1 MEVLKERYTIT
12 ELSEMLQL
20 TDHALR
26 FYEKEFELTVPK
38 DERGR
43 RYYTADLANTMYK
56 IKVMRSE
63 GLEIKAIKKIL
74 QDESAFVMPD
84 AAPDTA
90 PSALTIPDSKEY
102 EALQLIFSEV
112 GKQLSKELSFE
123 IDSAREHLSREITKS
138 KLELGAC
145 VENSMRRLE
154 SKMEK
159 HYQEVDKALGD
170 WRNKRGRHSVKA
182 FFSRIFRRN
191 GLSRLN
197 L

>member
-43 RYYTADLANTMYK
+43 RYYTADLANMMYK

-63 GLEIKAIKKIL
+63 GLEIKAIRKIL
-74 QDESAFVMPD
+74 QDESAFVIPQ
-84 AAPDTA
+84 AAPDA
-90 PSALTIPDSKEY
+90 SPSALTVPDNKEY
-102 EALQLIFSEV
+102 EAIQLIFNEI
-112 GKQLSKELSFE
+112 GKQLTKELSFE
-123 IDSAREHLSREITKS
+123 IDSAREHLSREISKS

-145 VENSMRRLE
+145 MENGMRRLE
-154 SKMEK
+154 NKMEK

-170 WRNKRGRHSVKA
+170 WRNKKGRHSPRA
-182 FFSRIFRRN
+182 FFARLFRRN
-191 GLSRLN
+191 IVS
-197 L
+197 